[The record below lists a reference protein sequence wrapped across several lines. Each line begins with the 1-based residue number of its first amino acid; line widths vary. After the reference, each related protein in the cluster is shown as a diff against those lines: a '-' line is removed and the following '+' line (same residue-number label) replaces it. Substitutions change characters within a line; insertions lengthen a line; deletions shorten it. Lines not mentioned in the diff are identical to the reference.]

1 MDHGADTN
9 ATANDAYT
17 PLMAACFHGHAFV
30 TKLLL
35 DRGCNVNAVKSGF
48 VNGCNTALHRACYCG
63 NTECVKELLD
73 HGADTSIMNNAGRT
87 PLDVARES
95 KQKAV
100 IVLILEEKKRTKQD
114 KMNREDD
121 DKAAAMLN
129 LISLDAK
136 VTESVASTSRERLS
150 SPMVETIIDQRCD
163 RLKCDMI
170 DSQSEAMKK
179 LTSDLEAKIEQS
191 INHRSALLEDKI
203 SQSFE
208 TLTNQLTISNGE
220 VAKCISHLSTRVGHL
235 SSQVDA
241 NEEIMK
247 QLCKKRKRTSMECEG
262 DAVSDVTTVGGIF
275 DDRSH
280 QHKGDLIEK
289 EPFKALNVFKRFCKR
304 G

>member
-1 MDHGADTN
+1 MQWQT
-9 ATANDAYT
+9 TLT
-17 PLMAACFHGHAFV
+17 
-30 TKLLL
+30 LLSWRHVFMVML
-35 DRGCNVNAVKSGF
+35 SSQSFCWCNVNAVKSGF

-179 LTSDLEAKIEQS
+179 LTSDLDIKVQS
-191 INHRSALLEDKI
+191 INHRSTTLLEDNI
-203 SQSFE
+203 RQPFE
-208 TLTNQLTISNGE
+208 TLTNKLTISNGE
-220 VAKCISHLSTRVGHL
+220 IAKCISELSAMVGDL
-235 SSQVDA
+235 SLKVDA
-241 NEEIMK
+241 NEEK
-247 QLCKKRKRTSMECEG
+247 
-262 DAVSDVTTVGGIF
+262 
-275 DDRSH
+275 
-280 QHKGDLIEK
+280 
-289 EPFKALNVFKRFCKR
+289 
-304 G
+304 